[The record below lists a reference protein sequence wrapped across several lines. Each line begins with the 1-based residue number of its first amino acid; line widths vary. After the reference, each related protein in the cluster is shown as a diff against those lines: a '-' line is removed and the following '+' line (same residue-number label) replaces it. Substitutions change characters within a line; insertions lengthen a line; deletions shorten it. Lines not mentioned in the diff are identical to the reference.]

1 MMKQEL
7 ERIDA
12 ARVSLSSRLVER
24 RLHRRHDLE
33 TQGIPVQKLDGAKR
47 KGLFFG
53 QLVDLSAGGA
63 RIRTN
68 QADLKPDQQVRV
80 RLTLPT
86 YAGISPFVDTA
97 HESIRPK
104 SEWTGWM
111 AVTRVAPKPNGEY
124 EVAGRLLDM
133 EEVDRG
139 MLGLYLSTQPLAA

>member
-1 MMKQEL
+1 MMQREL

-12 ARVSLSSRLVER
+12 ARLTLSSRLVDR

-33 TQGIPVQKLDGAKR
+33 TQGIAVQRFDGRKR

-68 QADLKPDQQVRV
+68 QPNIQPDQQIRV
-80 RLTLPT
+80 RLTLPN
-86 YAGISPFVDTA
+86 YAGISPFVDVG
-97 HESIRPK
+97 EGSIHPK
-104 SEWTGWM
+104 TEWTGWM
-111 AVTRVAPKPNGEY
+111 AVTRVQPKPEGEY

-133 EEVDRG
+133 EELDRG

>member
-1 MMKQEL
+1 MMQQEL

-12 ARVSLSSRLVER
+12 ARMCLSSRLVDR
-24 RLHRRHDLE
+24 RIYRRHDLE
-33 TQGIPVQKLDGAKR
+33 TQGIAVQKLDGRKR

-68 QADLKPDQQVRV
+68 QPDIKPDQQLRV

-86 YAGISPFVDTA
+86 YAGICPFIDTA
-97 HESIRPK
+97 EGSIRPK
-104 SEWTGWM
+104 AEWTGWM
-111 AVTRVAPKPNGEY
+111 AVTRVLPKPNGEY

-139 MLGLYLSTQPLAA
+139 MLGLYLSMQPLAA